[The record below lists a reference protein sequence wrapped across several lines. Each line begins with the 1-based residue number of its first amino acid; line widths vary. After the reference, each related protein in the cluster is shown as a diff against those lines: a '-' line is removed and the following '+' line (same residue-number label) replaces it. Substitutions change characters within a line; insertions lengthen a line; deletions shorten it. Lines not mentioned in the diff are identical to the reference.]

1 MCVCEKKRNEIIKV
15 SVDVTIYIFYS
26 HGTKVT
32 VIVQQIIKQSLV
44 P

>member
-1 MCVCEKKRNEIIKV
+1 MCICEKKRNEIIQIQI

-32 VIVQQIIKQSLV
+32 ATVEQINK
-44 P
+44 